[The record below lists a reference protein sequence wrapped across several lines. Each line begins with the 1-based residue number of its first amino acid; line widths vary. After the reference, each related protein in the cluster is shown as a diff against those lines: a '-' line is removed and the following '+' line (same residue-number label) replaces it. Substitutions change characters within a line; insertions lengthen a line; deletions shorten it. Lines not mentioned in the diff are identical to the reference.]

1 MILMMPNNSIL
12 TLSFKIICIYIYT
25 SYNIYIYTLYC
36 LFVSRVFRV
45 FYPVERDEASI
56 PGRESPSRLS
66 CSAVPATELGG
77 DRSMLQDTQIY
88 IYISVAVSTKF
99 FRKTVS
105 RVQT

>member
-1 MILMMPNNSIL
+1 MY
-12 TLSFKIICIYIYT
+12 IYIHHI
-25 SYNIYIYTLYC
+25 IYINTLYC

-77 DRSMLQDTQIY
+77 DRSMLQDTHIY
-88 IYISVAVSTKF
+88 IYVWLSQQSSSGKLSAEFKLDLAETE
-99 FRKTVS
+99 
-105 RVQT
+105 

>member
-1 MILMMPNNSIL
+1 MY
-12 TLSFKIICIYIYT
+12 IYIHHI
-25 SYNIYIYTLYC
+25 IYINTLYC

-77 DRSMLQDTQIY
+77 DRSMLQDTQICIYIYVYVY

>member
-1 MILMMPNNSIL
+1 MY
-12 TLSFKIICIYIYT
+12 IYIYII
-25 SYNIYIYTLYC
+25 YIYIYTLYC

-88 IYISVAVSTKF
+88 IYIYISVAVSTKF